1 MKWIGGNTTTS
12 TTTTNS
18 YTPMLTL
25 NGDNTYTN
33 ITLDWT
39 KCDYITNVGEV
50 GIQFDKY
57 PSNLKYDVYSK
68 DYTQLASG
76 QSLSKFMMN
85 SNSAV
90 TPSAAADKI
99 VHLYCK
105 GLSPEDISCSIV
117 APMRRSQRI
126 PQRQPQPLQ
135 LPPPKPRPRRKPL
148 LRRRPHRLQ
157 QAARPPRQ
165 PLPQQ
170 RQARPLPPQRRL
182 RQPQAPRQQQP
193 LLRRLLRGDHFHS
206 HIHICCDIVLCKHE
220 QYEYVCYNK
229 YNYKYYSD
237 DYHFCDGNFRQC
249 GDNCGD
255 RGEQLSSTDN
265 SKL

>member
-1 MKWIGGNTTTS
+1 
-12 TTTTNS
+12 
-18 YTPMLTL
+18 MLTL
-25 NGDNTYTN
+25 NGDDTYTN

-117 APMRRSQRI
+117 APSAPI
-126 PQRQPQPLQ
+126 TTDTTTTTTTTTTTSAETETTA
-135 LPPPKPRPRRKPL
+135 KTTS
-148 LRRRPHRLQ
+148 
-157 QAARPPRQ
+157 AAETTSTTNKQ
-165 PLPQQ
+165 HDHHDNNYYHDDKHDHFHHNGDFDKHKHHDNSSYFFDDYLC
-170 RQARPLPPQRRL
+170 
-182 RQPQAPRQQQP
+182 
-193 LLRRLLRGDHFHS
+193 GDHLHS
-206 HIHICCDIVLCKHE
+206 HIHICCDIVLCKYE